1 MIQDIYEMDIGTCCF
16 CGDECNPCSQSC
28 GRCARSL
35 TGFSLGWNPLPSHLT
50 HVYDPDGKLDT
61 PGEKF
66 RDDEYQG
73 QVHYTGIGSEP
84 HLQYMSEGRF
94 RRTIWLHRDEFNEPC
109 PHDPRTCSL
118 RVLVK
123 WTGAELCPE

>member
-1 MIQDIYEMDIGTCCF
+1 MSLENNFGMDIGTCCF
-16 CGDECNPCSQSC
+16 CGYECNPCSQSC
-28 GRCARSL
+28 GSCVRSI
-35 TGFSLGWNPLPSHLT
+35 TGSSFGWNELPDHLQ
-50 HVYDPDGKLDT
+50 HVYDPDMELET
-61 PGEKF
+61 IGETF

-73 QVHYTGIGSEP
+73 DIHYSGIGSVP

-94 RRTIWLHRDEFNEPC
+94 RRTIWLNLHNFNKTC

-123 WTGAELCPE
+123 WTGAKLL